1 MNDDYLDYLR
11 NCAEE
16 EAYHDAEDYEQH
28 CEEEKEAYE
37 DTLSPEQLAKFRQK
51 QKQKQMD
58 DAFKASVMNETNE
71 L

>member
-1 MNDDYLDYLR
+1 MDDEYLEYLR
-11 NCAEE
+11 NCAKE

-37 DTLSPEQLAKFRQK
+37 DTLSPEQLSKFRQK
-51 QKQKQMD
+51 QKQID
-58 DAFKASVMNETNE
+58 DAFRESVMNETDE

>member
-1 MNDDYLDYLR
+1 MNDDYLEYLR
-11 NCAEE
+11 DCAEE

-51 QKQKQMD
+51 QKQID
-58 DAFKASVMNETNE
+58 DAFRESIMNETDE

>member
-1 MNDDYLDYLR
+1 MDDDYLDYLR

-28 CEEEKEAYE
+28 CEEEIEAYE

-51 QKQKQMD
+51 QTQMD

>member
-1 MNDDYLDYLR
+1 MNDDYLEYLR

-16 EAYHDAEDYEQH
+16 EAYREAEAYEQH

-37 DTLSPEQLAKFRQK
+37 NTLSPEQLAKFRQK
-51 QKQKQMD
+51 QKQID
-58 DAFKASVMNETNE
+58 DAFRESIMNETDE

>member
-1 MNDDYLDYLR
+1 MDDEYLEYLR

-37 DTLSPEQLAKFRQK
+37 NTLSPEQLSKFRQK
-51 QKQKQMD
+51 QKQID
-58 DAFKASVMNETNE
+58 DAFRESVMNETDE